1 MTKEYPYELFYWPS
15 IQGRGEFIRLA
26 FEDAGVS
33 YADVA
38 RSKELGGVPALQ
50 KLLASD
56 EPGALRP
63 LAPPVLRHGPVVI
76 AQVANILHYLAP
88 RLGLVAPDE
97 PSRHR
102 ALQLQLTVADLVA
115 EVHDTHH
122 PISTALYYEDQK
134 EAALARTK
142 EFLEHRMPKFFRYFE
157 AMVAAQHGAHADTPS
172 VAGQHCYVDLSLF
185 QMVTG
190 LTHAFPAAMGALSP
204 QLPLL
209 TALAKRVAAR
219 PNVAAYLASPRRIAF
234 NLNGIFRAYPELDLT
249 PTWAKA

>member
-1 MTKEYPYELFYWPS
+1 
-15 IQGRGEFIRLA
+15 
-26 FEDAGVS
+26 
-33 YADVA
+33 VA

-56 EPGALRP
+56 EPGILRP

-88 RLGLVAPDE
+88 KLGLVAPDE
-97 PSRHR
+97 LARHR
-102 ALQLQLTVADLVA
+102 ALQLQLTVADLVS

-142 EFLEHRMPKFFRYFE
+142 EFLEHRMPKFLRYFE
-157 AMVAAQHGAHADTPS
+157 TVVAAQHNAPDAPS
-172 VAGQHCYVDLSLF
+172 VAGRHCYVDLSLF

-190 LTHAFPAAMGALSP
+190 LTHAFPAAMGAFSP
-204 QLPLL
+204 QAPLL
-209 TALAKRVAAR
+209 AALAKRVAAR
-219 PNVAAYLASPRRIAF
+219 PNVATYLASPRRIAF

-249 PTWAKA
+249 PAWAQT